1 MAVSARPPSWYE
13 ATANARP
20 ERAQL
25 DRTVKADVCVV
36 GAGYT
41 GLGAALRLA
50 ERGADVVVLEARR
63 VGSGASGRNGGQ
75 LHSGQRR
82 DQPWLESRFGKDRAR
97 ALWDVAEDAKLYV
110 KDLIN
115 RHRIACD
122 YRPGLIHA
130 VHKRRYLDDERRSI
144 EAMRRDYDYEALEWL
159 DRAALAEA
167 LGTDIYFG
175 GVRDRDAGHLHPLN
189 FALGIAEAAVAAGAR
204 IFEGTPAVT
213 IERGSTVTVKTPVGA
228 VEADTVLIAGNGYLQ
243 GLEPDLEARVMPIN
257 NYILT
262 TEPIGAGQTGGVL
275 ADGDAA
281 ADSRFVVYYW
291 RPTPDGRLLFGGG
304 ESYSQRFPDDIAGFV
319 RPHLLRIYPEFAAT
333 KISHAWGGTLA
344 VTVNRLPYIRKL
356 APNIYAAAG
365 FSGQGVAIAPYAGKV
380 VADAILGDRAAFDL
394 VADLP
399 CPRFPGGA
407 GLRAP
412 LLVAAMTWFK
422 LRDWI

>member
-20 ERAQL
+20 EHPPL
-25 DRTVKADVCVV
+25 DRPVKADVCIV

-50 ERGADVVVLEARR
+50 ERGVDVVVLEARR

-82 DQPWLESRFGKDRAR
+82 DQPWLEGRFGKDRAR
-97 ALWDVAEDAKLYV
+97 ALWGVAEDAKLHV

-122 YRPGLIHA
+122 YRGGLIHA

-144 EAMRRDYDYEALEWL
+144 EAMRRDYDYTALEWL
-159 DRAALAEA
+159 DRATLAEA
-167 LGTDIYFG
+167 LGTEVYHG

-189 FALGIAEAAVAAGAR
+189 FALGVAEAALAAGAR
-204 IFEGTPAVT
+204 IFEGSPAIAIDRKRGTTVRTPT
-213 IERGSTVTVKTPVGA
+213 GA
-228 VEADTVLIAGNGYLQ
+228 VEADTVLIAGNGYLR
-243 GLEPDLEARVMPIN
+243 GLEADLEARVMPIN
-257 NYILT
+257 NYIVT
-262 TEPIGAGQTGGVL
+262 TEPIGAGRAGGVL
-275 ADGDAA
+275 AAGDAA

-304 ESYSQRFPDDIAGFV
+304 ESYSQHFPDDIAAFV
-319 RPHLLRIYPEFAAT
+319 RPHLSRIYPALGAA

-344 VTVNRLPYIRKL
+344 VTVNRLPFIRKM
-356 APNIYAAAG
+356 AANVYAAAG

-380 VADAILGDRAAFDL
+380 VADAILGDRTAFDL

-399 CPRFPGGA
+399 CPRFPGG
-407 GLRAP
+407 GRLRAP

-422 LRDWI
+422 LRDSL